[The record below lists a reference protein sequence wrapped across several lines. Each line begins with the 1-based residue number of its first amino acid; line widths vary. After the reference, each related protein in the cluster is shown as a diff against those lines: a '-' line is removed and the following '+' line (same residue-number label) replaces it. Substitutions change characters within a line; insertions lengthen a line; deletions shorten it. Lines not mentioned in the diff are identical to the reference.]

1 MRRAIAGAAIG
12 VLLAAAA
19 GPLAAQT
26 SRADPT
32 DVQAWYGAGVKL
44 DLPRRW
50 EASLQYRARMV
61 GDARSYRGS
70 YLTGEVGRGL
80 GKRVQLFTGY
90 RLALVDDGTY
100 HRVAVG
106 GEYEHRL
113 GRTTLSL
120 REIVQ
125 VQRQRF
131 DDDEQG
137 DSDAFA
143 RTRARIEHALGER
156 LDVYASV
163 EPFLPIGGGGEGRYA
178 VDNWRNTLGL
188 QFEYRKGRRVDLFYI
203 YRPDYAR
210 SYNRT
215 FHVVGADLDFTV
227 KPFARRR

>member
-1 MRRAIAGAAIG
+1 MRRLRSAVA
-12 VLLAAAA
+12 VLALAAV
-19 GPLAAQT
+19 PLDAQT

-32 DVQAWYGAGVKL
+32 DVQAWYGAGLKL

-50 EASLQYRARMV
+50 EASVRYRARMV
-61 GDARSYRGS
+61 GDASSFRGS

-80 GKRVQLFTGY
+80 GRRVQLFTGY

-113 GRTTLSL
+113 GRATLSL

-137 DSDAFA
+137 DSDAFS
-143 RTRARIEHALGER
+143 RTRAKAEYALTR
-156 LDVYASV
+156 HVDVYASV
-163 EPFLPIGGGGEGRYA
+163 EPFLPIGGGDGASRYA
-178 VDNWRNTLGL
+178 VDNWRNTLGVQL
-188 QFEYRKGRRVDLFYI
+188 AYGKGRRVDLFYI

-227 KPFARRR
+227 KPRAGRR